1 MRIFEHPFL
10 RSSRGVFKTVFEVIL
25 NSSDAVFQKT
35 RVYAL
40 FFVEN
45 PVDNV
50 DKSVDKGR
58 FSRKTGGSKMPQSE

>member
-10 RSSRGVFKTVFEVIL
+10 RSSRGIFETVFEVIL
-25 NSSDAVFQKT
+25 NSYAAVFQKT

-58 FSRKTGGSKMPQSE
+58 IFPETGGSAGPRSE